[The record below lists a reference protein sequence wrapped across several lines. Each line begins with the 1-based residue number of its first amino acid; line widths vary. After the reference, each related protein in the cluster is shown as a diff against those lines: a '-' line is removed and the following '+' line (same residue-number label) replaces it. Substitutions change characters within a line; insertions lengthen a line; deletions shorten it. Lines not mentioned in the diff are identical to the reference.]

1 MKGGV
6 FLSMVFLLVAIPL
19 ASSWG
24 QCSEKSLLFLSL
36 LKEGKYQEAHQM
48 QDEKMQKLLPQA
60 TLQKMWEDMKKD
72 LGALLS
78 FETRTTNRKDGYLVT
93 AILCRFERM
102 TLLAQVALD
111 ERERIAGLYFLP
123 STEKEYVPPSYVD
136 QNRFTEKE
144 IVFGTP
150 GWELPGTLT
159 IPREK
164 GPFPVLLLVHGSGP
178 NDRDET
184 IMGNKPFK
192 DLAWGLATQGIAVF
206 RYDKR
211 TYTHGTKLSMSPE
224 LLQLTVEE
232 EVIADAL
239 SALQLLRKQPEID
252 GEQIFLLGHS
262 LGGYLAPEIAR
273 RDGKLRGIILYAAP
287 ARALHQLIPE
297 QMEYLF
303 SLDGHPDTEELQKL
317 EVARKAVEGIN
328 RRTFAATDIIP
339 ALGGYASYFYSLLD
353 LNPTESARQLTLP
366 ILVIQ
371 GGRDYQVSKSDFTLW
386 QEALANHPEVS
397 FRCYPDLN
405 HLLFPG
411 IGPSTPKEY
420 EQPNHVDEQL
430 LKDIA
435 SWIKKHTVTAK

>member
-6 FLSMVFLLVAIPL
+6 LLLVVFLLVAIPL
-19 ASSWG
+19 TSSWG
-24 QCSEKSLLFLSL
+24 NCFEKPLLFLSL
-36 LKEGKYQEAHQM
+36 LKKGAYQEAYKM
-48 QDEKMQKLLPQA
+48 QDEKMQILLPQA

-72 LGALLS
+72 LGTLLS
-78 FETRTTNRKDGYLVT
+78 FETRTTTRKDGYLVT
-93 AILCRFERM
+93 TILCRFERM

-111 ERERIAGLYFLP
+111 EREKIAGLYFFP
-123 STEKEYVPPSYVD
+123 STEKEYHPPPYAD
-136 QNRFTEKE
+136 ENQFTEKE
-144 IVFGTP
+144 LVFGTP

-159 IPREK
+159 IPRGK
-164 GPFPVLLLVHGSGP
+164 GPFPALLLVHGSGP

-211 TYTHGTKLSMSPE
+211 TYAHGVRLSTSPE
-224 LLQLTVEE
+224 LLQLTAEE

-252 GEQIFLLGHS
+252 TERIFLLGHS

-273 RDGKLRGIILYAAP
+273 RDGKLRGIILCAAP

-303 SLDGHPDTEELQKL
+303 SLDGHLDTEELQKL
-317 EVARKAVEGIN
+317 EAARKAVEGIN

-339 ALGGYASYFYSLLD
+339 ALGGYASYFYSLLN
-353 LNPTESARQLTLP
+353 LNPTESARKLSLS
-366 ILVIQ
+366 ILVTQ
-371 GGRDYQVSKSDFTLW
+371 GGRDYQVSKRDFTLW
-386 QEALANHPEVS
+386 QEALANHPEAS
-397 FRCYPDLN
+397 FRCYPVLN

-411 IGPSTPKEY
+411 TGPSTPKEY

-435 SWIKKHTVTAK
+435 SWIKKLTVTTK